1 MKRNK
6 QPIMILKKHINKF
19 LYSIFPSRPVSRMT
33 VFFSFLTI
41 LCVIFILWNA
51 TRTGEQSGNLSS
63 SITESIKDNI
73 ESHNSVPPSFEGTD
87 AINSKS
93 PTISEDS
100 DKVSVNV
107 YYLEIFIRKSAHLI
121 EYTSL
126 AFIAAITLFFAGV
139 SIEDSFIKSVLFG
152 IIIASTDE
160 FLQSITEGRT
170 GKLTDVLI
178 DVCGCLMGAFIAIS
192 VFIFL
197 YLLIKSK
204 KTRGA

>member
-1 MKRNK
+1 MNF
-6 QPIMILKKHINKF
+6 KKNINKF
-19 LYSIFPSRPVSRMT
+19 IHSVFPSRPVSRMT

-51 TRTGEQSGNLSS
+51 TRTGEQSGNLSG

-73 ESHNSVPPSFEGTD
+73 ENHNSVPPSFAGTD
-87 AINSKS
+87 AINSKA
-93 PTISEDS
+93 PTNSVNS

-121 EYTSL
+121 EYTGL
-126 AFIAAITLFFAGV
+126 AFIAALTLFSAGV
-139 SIEDSFIKSVLFG
+139 SIENSFIKSVFFG
-152 IIIASTDE
+152 VILASTDE
-160 FLQSITEGRT
+160 ILQSITEGRT
-170 GKLTDVLI
+170 GRLTDVFI

-192 VFIFL
+192 VFILL

-204 KTRGA
+204 KT